1 MGQPDQYEPDADVQE
16 FLDAMAWLHRVGE
29 AALSGDEP
37 WAHRVA
43 RATELQM
50 RALAANPETAALYER
65 ALMRRDRA
73 MTLAYD
79 KMARR
84 WASILADAHGDDGL
98 PGLRFELVTAAICQA
113 LTALRADGME
123 LPERTEAAW
132 AICLTCVNTFE
143 PEPQLA

>member
-1 MGQPDQYEPDADVQE
+1 MGQLDQYEPDAEVQQ
-16 FLDAMAWLHRVGE
+16 FLDATAWLHRVGE
-29 AALSGDEP
+29 AALNSDEP

-43 RATELQM
+43 RATEMQM
-50 RALAANPETAALYER
+50 RALAAVPATAALYDR

-73 MTLAYD
+73 MTVAYD
-79 KMARR
+79 QMARQ

-113 LTALRADGME
+113 LSALRADGME
-123 LPERTEAAW
+123 LPERTESAW
-132 AICLTCVNTFE
+132 AICLACVSTFE